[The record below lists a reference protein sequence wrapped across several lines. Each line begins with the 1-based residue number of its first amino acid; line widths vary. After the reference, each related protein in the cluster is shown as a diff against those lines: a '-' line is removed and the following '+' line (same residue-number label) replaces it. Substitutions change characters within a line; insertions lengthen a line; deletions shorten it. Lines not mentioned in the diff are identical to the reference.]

1 MKVLLIGLL
10 MLTLCQMGVSMKYT
24 LQEFLTKRT
33 EIDWCGLM
41 RITSAK
47 PIADTVFYSNGII
60 VTADHDDRVSHQS
73 FMVAYNSPIP
83 DTLSCRATLLELDTA
98 NVYDF
103 AAGDAYTGCYD
114 RLQGSRVS
122 YEGDRISIELRYNN
136 TLKARIEEF
145 IPWGVNAVVHRV
157 ILERHPGVPV
167 GDPRVRA
174 AVRCFS
180 RELSRMDYNRE
191 KRYLHLSDPDLPFHV
206 VVMVDKEVESF
217 AVDPPNFGIPGKD
230 PFPNEIKR
238 RPWRKVGVL
247 GLLFS
252 LEPGDTEEYFVAFG
266 FGLSE
271 EEALAQAE
279 AALKDPG
286 SLSHSTRSFWNAYL
300 GSCPLLVLGEPLAY
314 VHGPTGE
321 RREIPPEELLKKELW
336 HWRGLLVSVARAPY
350 LKCSPL
356 TVADWGEF
364 VGMWSNDGIEEAVAL
379 SYTNQHPLAR
389 ECLINWFD
397 HAVNYKG
404 DGHCVWTL
412 YPSGLTS
419 FDHHGALDEKT
430 EGVLVAARAIGQYV
444 RATGDTGIL
453 GETLTSPHAKGRS
466 LWEQLKAYEENLLAV
481 RDINDDHLVDWIH
494 MYETG
499 WDNKSSPFVDRNG
512 APTTAV
518 NEQVFRLWSLSE
530 MAYLAALREEDPR
543 PWRDEFERVRREV
556 EEKLWSATDSFY
568 HDLDINR
575 ENLWLSARNL
585 DAFYWLYFET
595 DPERKEKLLQAL
607 KDPNEFSASL
617 LPTLSMRSPRFRRDG
632 YWDGRA
638 WPREHAYV
646 GVALGRAGHPLLGLE
661 WVARAIT
668 ASPGPV
674 LAETLDPLA
683 DPVEFSFV
691 GPCRLMGY
699 NALNCLALVDIAGLR
714 MWDGEGFII
723 VPQGDLPR
731 LLILNHKWNGKTYH
745 ALLEPEKGLFLYNE
759 GGEELLGLGE
769 GGIFRVREL
778 GDGGVELECEV
789 FGSPSLYLARGGIVY
804 KDGVR
809 RGEATPGG
817 RVQLDKGTYRIR
829 VDFPGGG

>member
-1 MKVLLIGLL
+1 MRVLLTGLL
-10 MLTLCQMGVSMKYT
+10 MLTLCRMGVSMEYT
-24 LQEFLTKRT
+24 LQEFLTKQM

-60 VTADHDDRVSHQS
+60 VTADHDDRASHQS
-73 FMVAYNSPIP
+73 FVVAYNSPIP
-83 DTLSCRATLLELDTA
+83 DTLSCRAILLDLDTA

-103 AAGDAYTGCYD
+103 AAEKAYTASYD
-114 RLQGSRVS
+114 RLEESRLR
-122 YEGDRISIELRYNN
+122 YEGDRVITELAYNG

-145 IPWGVNAVVHRV
+145 IPWEVNAVVHRV
-157 ILERHPGVPV
+157 TLERHPDMPL

-180 RELSRMDYNRE
+180 GELSRMDYNRE
-191 KRYLHLSDPDLPFHV
+191 KRYLHLSDSDLPFHV
-206 VVMVDKEVESF
+206 VVMVNREVESF
-217 AVDPPNFGIPGKD
+217 AVEPPNFGIPGKD

-271 EEALAQAE
+271 GEALSQAE

-300 GSCPLLVLGEPLAY
+300 GSCPLLVLDEPLAY
-314 VHGPTGE
+314 VYGPTGE

-350 LKCSPL
+350 LKCSPI

-364 VGMWSNDGIEEAVAL
+364 VGMWSNDGLEEAVAL
-379 SYTNQHPLAR
+379 AYTSQHALAR

-397 HAVNYKG
+397 CAVNYKG

-430 EGVLVAARAIGQYV
+430 EGVPMAARSIGQYI
-444 RATGDTGIL
+444 RATGDTEIL
-453 GETLTSPHAKGRS
+453 EVTLTSPHAKGRS

-481 RDINDDHLVDWIH
+481 RDINGDHLVDWVH

-499 WDNKSSPFVDRNG
+499 WDNKSSPFVERNE

-530 MAYLAALREEDPR
+530 MAYLAALKGEDPR

-556 EEKLWSATDSFY
+556 EEKLWNETDSFY
-568 HDLDINR
+568 HDLDIDR
-575 ENLWLSARNL
+575 GELWLSARNL
-585 DAFYWLYFET
+585 DAFYWLYFES
-595 DPERKEKLLQAL
+595 DPERARKLLQAL
-607 KDPNEFSASL
+607 NDPAEFSASL
-617 LPTLSMRSPRFRRDG
+617 LPTLSMRSLGFRRDG

-646 GVALGRAGHPLLGLE
+646 GVALDRTGHPLLGFQ
-661 WVARAIT
+661 WVARAIM
-668 ASPGPV
+668 ASLGPV

-683 DPVEFSFV
+683 DPVEYSFV

-699 NALNCLALVDIAGLR
+699 NALNCLALVDVAGLR
-714 MWDGEGFII
+714 MWDGEGLVI
-723 VPQGDLPR
+723 VPHKELPR
-731 LLILNHKWNGKTYH
+731 LLVLNQKWNGKAYH
-745 ALLEPEKGLFLYNE
+745 ALLEPEKGLFLYTEE
-759 GGEELLGLGE
+759 GEQLLGLGE
-769 GGIFRVREL
+769 GGIYKVREL
-778 GDGGVELECEV
+778 GDGVVELECEI
-789 FGSPSLYLARGGIVY
+789 FGSPSVYLTKGGIVY

-809 RGEATPGG
+809 YGEVPAGAQI
-817 RVQLDKGTYRIR
+817 RLDKGTYRVRI
-829 VDFPGGG
+829 VFPGNE